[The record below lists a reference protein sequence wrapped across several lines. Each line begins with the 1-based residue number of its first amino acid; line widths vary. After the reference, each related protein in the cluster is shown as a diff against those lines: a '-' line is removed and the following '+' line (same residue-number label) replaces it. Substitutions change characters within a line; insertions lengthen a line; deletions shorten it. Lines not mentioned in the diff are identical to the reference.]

1 MQINNSIILITSDTK
16 KNVIIPIKIVTG
28 IESATKLVRA
38 KANALVIIAPM
49 ELEIKLVLLIQS
61 QIYFGAQNII
71 TSKPINPRIPNIRV
85 I

>member
-16 KNVIIPIKIVTG
+16 KNVIIPIKIAIG

-38 KANALVIIAPM
+38 KANALVIIAPT
-49 ELEIKLVLLIQS
+49 ELEIKLVLLMQS
-61 QIYFGAQNII
+61 QIYLGVPKII
-71 TSKPINPRIPNIRV
+71 TNKPINPRIPNIRV

>member
-16 KNVIIPIKIVTG
+16 KNAIIPIKIATG

-38 KANALVIIAPM
+38 KANALVIIAPI

-61 QIYFGAQNII
+61 QRYFGAPKII
-71 TSKPINPRIPNIRV
+71 TNKPINPRIPNIRV